1 MSRKGFS
8 ITLSLKE
15 QDKAEL
21 EKLASELG
29 MMWGDRP
36 NISKL
41 VEAIAR
47 RRLLITPNNNW
58 SQERITAL
66 KQAMYALTDVGKV
79 EEALL
84 IANLL
89 LERSELS
96 LPLRAEI
103 ERFVGNPPPP
113 WRIELNQYIH
123 RQQPFQLSYQD
134 ATGRLWNFTV
144 RHAKIVPHEE
154 RQYLDCWCEET
165 EGNLDVEEL
174 HHNWSLRLDRI
185 PEAGV
190 IPISGKWRSNLDE
203 LPVEMHIHGRLAFSY
218 KTKNEDVESELL
230 ESSPPVRRV
239 VRRISSTYWFT
250 REVLRDAPDVL
261 IISPE
266 NVHLLTKEKLK
277 LFCQRY
283 NLEIS
288 S

>member
-113 WRIELNQYIH
+113 WRIELNQYIY

-190 IPISGKWRSNLDE
+190 NPISGKWRSNLDE

-230 ESSPPVRRV
+230 ETSPPVRRV

-250 REVLRDAPDVL
+250 REVLRDVPDVL

-277 LFCQRY
+277 VFCQRY
-283 NLEIS
+283 NLKIS

>member
-1 MSRKGFS
+1 MSRKGQS
-8 ITLSLKE
+8 ITLSVSE
-15 QDKAEL
+15 REKAEL
-21 EKLASELG
+21 ENLAREYG
-29 MMWGDRP
+29 MKWGDRP

-41 VEAIAR
+41 VEAIAQ

-58 SQERITAL
+58 LQERITAL
-66 KQAMYALTDVGKV
+66 KQAIDALTDAGKV

-103 ERFVGNPPPP
+103 ERFLGNPPPP
-113 WRIELNQYIH
+113 WRIELNQYI
-123 RQQPFQLSYQD
+123 RREQPFQLSYQD

-144 RHAKIVPHEE
+144 RHAKIVPYEE
-154 RQYLDCWCEET
+154 RQYLNCWCEET

-203 LPVEMHIHGRLAFSY
+203 LLVEMHIHGRLAFAY
-218 KTKNEDVESELL
+218 KNKNEDVESKLL
-230 ESSPPVRRV
+230 EGSPPVRRV
-239 VRRISSTYWFT
+239 IRRVSNTYWFI
-250 REVLRDAPDVL
+250 REVLRDTPDVL

-266 NVHLLTKEKLK
+266 NVCLLAKEKLK
-277 LFCQRY
+277 TLCQRY